1 MKKKEKNLN
10 QIICMDVLDG
20 LRQIPDDTVHLTFT
34 SPPYNCLNNVG
45 GYDIAED
52 NMAFNNYLSWLK
64 SVFELIYTKTVKGG
78 RIGVN
83 IDAITN
89 REEDKD
95 QEYVRPI
102 YYYLCKMMKE
112 IGWKFRTEICWSKQN
127 AVGRATAW
135 GSYQSA
141 SNPCLRR
148 NHEYVLV
155 WSKDD
160 WKLESEEKSDM
171 TKQEF
176 ELYTLSTWHIQ
187 PQTRK
192 NAGHPAAF
200 PEELAK
206 RVIKLF
212 SFPGQTI
219 LDPFS
224 GTGTTAAVAYKWN
237 RNYIGID
244 VSEHYCDFA
253 RSRIESIEQVES
265 MEELLMPARKKGNA
279 KKGAES
285 LDMFGD
291 DNG

>member
-1 MKKKEKNLN
+1 MERYVMLN
-10 QIICMDVLDG
+10 EIICADVIDG
-20 LRQIPDDTVHLTFT
+20 LWGIDNDSVHLTFT
-34 SPPYNCLNNVG
+34 SPPYNLNLKYKNSSDNLTYADYLKWLENVF
-45 GYDIAED
+45 DI
-52 NMAFNNYLSWLK
+52 
-64 SVFELIYTKTVKGG
+64 IYRKTISGG
-78 RIGVN
+78 RIAIN

-89 REEDKD
+89 REDDKD
-95 QEYVRPI
+95 QEYVRAI
-102 YYYLCKMMKE
+102 YPHLYNIMKK

-176 ELYTLSTWHIQ
+176 ELYTLSTWHVQ

-192 NAGHPAAF
+192 MAGHPAGF

-224 GTGTTAAVAYKWN
+224 GTGTTAKVAYMWN
-237 RNYIGID
+237 RNYLGID
-244 VSEHYCDFA
+244 NSKDYCEFA
-253 RSRIESIEQVES
+253 RNRIAEVEQIDA
-265 MEELLMPARKKGNA
+265 MEEILMPKKDKTI
-279 KKGAES
+279 KKGAEQA
-285 LDMFGD
+285 DIFGGSD
-291 DNG
+291 G

>member
-1 MKKKEKNLN
+1 MNK
-10 QIICMDVLDG
+10 IICADVLDG
-20 LRQIPDDTVHLTFT
+20 LKKIDNDSVHLTFT
-34 SPPYNCLNNVG
+34 SPPYNVKLD
-45 GYDIAED
+45 YDNSSDDLAYAE
-52 NMAFNNYLSWLK
+52 YIQWLK
-64 SVFELIYTKTVKGG
+64 KIFKQIYKKTVSGG
-78 RIGVN
+78 RIAIN

-89 REEDKD
+89 REDDKD
-95 QEYVRPI
+95 QEYVRAI
-102 YYYLCKMMKE
+102 YPHLYNIMHD

-135 GSYQSA
+135 GSYQSS

-148 NHEYVLV
+148 NHEYILV
-155 WSKDD
+155 WSKDN
-160 WKLESEEKSDM
+160 WKLESDVKSDM

-176 ELYTLSTWHIQ
+176 ELYTLSTWHVT

-192 NAGHPAAF
+192 MAGHPAAF

-212 SFPGQTI
+212 SFPEQTI

-224 GTGTTAAVAYKWN
+224 GTGTTAKVAYMWN

-244 VSEHYCDFA
+244 NSKDYCEFA
-253 RSRIESIEQVES
+253 RNRIAEVEQVDA
-265 MEELLMPARKKGNA
+265 MEELLMPKKDKTI

-285 LDMFGD
+285 ADMFGEKD
-291 DNG
+291 E

>member
-1 MKKKEKNLN
+1 MLN
-10 QIICMDVLDG
+10 EIICADVIDG
-20 LRQIPDDTVHLTFT
+20 LWGIDNDSVHLTFT
-34 SPPYNCLNNVG
+34 SPPYNVNLNYKNSSDNLTYADYLKWLENVF
-45 GYDIAED
+45 DI
-52 NMAFNNYLSWLK
+52 
-64 SVFELIYTKTVKGG
+64 IYRKTVSGG
-78 RIGVN
+78 RIAIN

-89 REEDKD
+89 REDDKD
-95 QEYVRPI
+95 QEYVRAI
-102 YYYLCKMMKE
+102 YPHLYNVMKK

-135 GSYQSA
+135 GSYKSA

-171 TKQEF
+171 TKEEF
-176 ELYTLSTWHIQ
+176 ELYTLSTWHVQ

-192 NAGHPAAF
+192 MAGHPAAF

-224 GTGTTAAVAYKWN
+224 GTGTTAKVAYIWN

-244 VSEHYCDFA
+244 NSEDYCNFA
-253 RSRIESIEQVES
+253 RERIEQVKQIDA
-265 MEELLMPARKKGNA
+265 MEEMLSPRKKGKA
-279 KKGAES
+279 KKGVES
-285 LDMFGD
+285 VDVFGGTD
-291 DNG
+291 E

>member
-1 MKKKEKNLN
+1 MINE
-10 QIICMDVLDG
+10 IICADVIDG
-20 LRQIPDDTVHLTFT
+20 LWGIDNDSVHLTFT
-34 SPPYNCLNNVG
+34 SPPYNVNLNYKNSSDNLTYEDYLKWLENVFS
-45 GYDIAED
+45 I
-52 NMAFNNYLSWLK
+52 
-64 SVFELIYTKTVKGG
+64 IYRKTVSGG
-78 RIGVN
+78 RVAIN

-89 REEDKD
+89 REDDKD
-95 QEYVRPI
+95 QEYVRAI
-102 YYYLCKMMKE
+102 YPHLYNIMKE

-148 NHEYVLV
+148 NHEYILV

-160 WKLESEEKSDM
+160 WKLESDTKSDM

-176 ELYTLSTWHIQ
+176 ELYTLSTWHVQ

-192 NAGHPAAF
+192 MAGHPAGF

-206 RVIKLF
+206 RVIKLL

-224 GTGTTAAVAYKWN
+224 GTGTTAKVAYMWN

-244 VSEHYCDFA
+244 NSKDYCNFA
-253 RSRIESIEQVES
+253 RERIEQVKQVDA
-265 MEELLMPARKKGNA
+265 MEEMLSPKNKKGTA

-285 LDMFGD
+285 SDMFGGKD
-291 DNG
+291 E

>member
-1 MKKKEKNLN
+1 MLN
-10 QIICMDVLDG
+10 EIICADVIDG
-20 LRQIPDDTVHLTFT
+20 LWGIDDDSVHLTFT
-34 SPPYNCLNNVG
+34 SPPYNVNLNYKNSSDNLTYADYLKWLENVF
-45 GYDIAED
+45 Y
-52 NMAFNNYLSWLK
+52 
-64 SVFELIYTKTVKGG
+64 LIYKKTVSGG
-78 RIGVN
+78 RIAIN

-89 REEDKD
+89 REDDKD
-95 QEYVRPI
+95 QEYVRAI
-102 YYYLCKMMKE
+102 YPHLYNIMKK

-135 GSYQSA
+135 GSYMSS

-176 ELYTLSTWHIQ
+176 ELYTLSTWHVQ

-192 NAGHPAAF
+192 LAGHPAGF

-224 GTGTTAAVAYKWN
+224 GTGTTAKVAYMWN
-237 RNYIGID
+237 RNYLGID
-244 VSEHYCDFA
+244 NCEDYCEFA
-253 RSRIESIEQVES
+253 RNRIAEVEQIDA
-265 MEELLMPARKKGNA
+265 MEELLCLPKKDKTIKKGV
-279 KKGAES
+279 ES
-285 LDMFGD
+285 TDMFED
-291 DNG
+291 EDE